1 MSFLYQALIKEQQ
14 NGKRATSTE
23 ADGSA
28 KIEQSTPTSFSTG
41 RTASMQQPN
50 NQYQQGFSAH
60 ITAEQGNKNHWF
72 WLVIAALLMIVGLL
86 GGYLFGSKDT
96 NQALYTNIQQ
106 QASQVQQK
114 QQELEQSLA
123 DLKDNSE
130 IGTIPVLASTPIA
143 PTTQSTTP
151 EQTADKQIEVA
162 VGQDGEV
169 KTQVTQVSINETAE
183 GEEQLVKRHILPE
196 VAIEDIPDTLK
207 STFADAVKATEQ
219 KQQSDLFEPQ
229 VTTGSSLPLIDELKL
244 SEIYWVPDMSY
255 EMHIY
260 ASEPSERWIRL
271 NGKTLAEGEALV
283 DNLVLLEIRQDQ
295 IIWQGNDRR
304 FAQNALQDFIKQ

>member
-14 NGKRATSTE
+14 NGKRDAST
-23 ADGSA
+23 GSDANA
-28 KIEQSTPTSFSTG
+28 KIEQPTPTGFSTVSP
-41 RTASMQQPN
+41 ASMEQPN
-50 NQYQQGFSAH
+50 NRYHQGFSANVV
-60 ITAEQGNKNHWF
+60 AEQGSKNHWF

-123 DLKDNSE
+123 DLKDTTEANITPAVASE
-130 IGTIPVLASTPIA
+130 PVVSTVQPK
-143 PTTQSTTP
+143 TL

-162 VGQDGEV
+162 IGQDGEV
-169 KTQVTQVSINETAE
+169 KTQVTQVSTNETAE
-183 GEEQLVKRHILPE
+183 VEEQLVKRNILPE

-229 VTTGSSLPLIDELKL
+229 VTTGSSLPLLDELKL
-244 SEIYWVPDMSY
+244 SEVYWIPDISY

-271 NGKTLAEGEALV
+271 NGKTLAEGEALI

-304 FAQNALQDFIKQ
+304 FAQNALQDFVKQ

>member
-14 NGKRATSTE
+14 KGKREAGTE
-23 ADGSA
+23 ADPKA
-28 KIEQSTPTSFSTG
+28 KIEQATPTSFSTVS
-41 RTASMQQPN
+41 AAIEQPN
-50 NQYQQGFSAH
+50 HQYHQGFSAH
-60 ITAEQGNKNHWF
+60 VAAEQGNKNHWF

-106 QASQVQQK
+106 QASQVQQR

-123 DLKDNSE
+123 DLKDSTEVN
-130 IGTIPVLASTPIA
+130 TAPALASVPVASTVQP
-143 PTTQSTTP
+143 PTL

-162 VGQDGEV
+162 IGQDGEV
-169 KTQVTQVSINETAE
+169 KTQVTQVSSNDNTEL
-183 GEEQLVKRHILPE
+183 EEQLVKRNILPE
-196 VAIEDIPDTLK
+196 VAIEDIPDALK

-244 SEIYWVPDMSY
+244 SEIYWVPDISY

-271 NGKTLAEGEALV
+271 NGKTLAEGEALI

-304 FAQNALQDFIKQ
+304 FAQNALQDFVKQ